1 MKAKTANDNR
11 LAVELRVKAA
21 KEERLAEEQKVKQLK
36 LSLELGKVLQLNGM

>member
-21 KEERLAEEQKVKQLK
+21 KEERLAEEQKVNQLK